1 MQLNYQE
8 TVYIRFC
15 DEFSASLTIL
25 IKMFLQTFHW
35 LLMDIYKMICSI
47 AAQQTLLP
55 FTMMKKM
62 GIFHAMGMYLRLY
75 HI

>member
-1 MQLNYQE
+1 MQLNHQE
-8 TVYIRFC
+8 TVYIRFRN
-15 DEFSASLTIL
+15 EVSASVTIQ

-35 LLMDIYKMICSI
+35 LLVNIYKILCSI

-62 GIFHAMGMYLRLY
+62 GSFHAMGMYLRLY